1 MMRIV
6 ATSSVMMTI
15 SAYVSYMKQAGYNRD
30 NLIMQKDSMLSFLN
44 GQIDRAISSNT
55 NNQPMTHT
63 CYWMDKYTP
72 VTWYFTFYV
81 LPQQNLV
88 VVMQFYSKENG
99 KSVNEGRQVIRLDEA
114 GLKEMI
120 AESLREAL
128 NEICEPVRKIDESN
142 EIKYEIEEGEE
153 YSPYKYYPIGSH
165 KFWSNNGKTE
175 RKSIVTL
182 QEPASKQCCH
192 IAEDDH
198 CYVLFNGDGL
208 KDKNCEMITYIFPEA
223 FKALKDLPLL

>member
-30 NLIMQKDSMLSFLN
+30 NLIMQKDRMLSFLN

-99 KSVNEGRQVIRLDEA
+99 KSVNEGRQVIRLDKA

-120 AESLREAL
+120 AEMLIEKLKGLNTLKGYADSIHYGREYL
-128 NEICEPVRKIDESN
+128 EKQYDDIQVP
-142 EIKYEIEEGEE
+142 KYEKERLLKSYDRYARKENAIGEYPNNTGFDLWRNQKE
-153 YSPYKYYPIGSH
+153 ANANEKGIRLYPDYY
-165 KFWSNNGKTE
+165 
-175 RKSIVTL
+175 
-182 QEPASKQCCH
+182 
-192 IAEDDH
+192 
-198 CYVLFNGDGL
+198 
-208 KDKNCEMITYIFPEA
+208 
-223 FKALKDLPLL
+223 

>member
-6 ATSSVMMTI
+6 ATNSVMMAI
-15 SAYVSYMKQAGYNRD
+15 SAYVSYMKQTGYNRD
-30 NLIMQKDSMLSFLN
+30 NLIMQKDRMLSSLN
-44 GQIDRAISSNT
+44 GQINRAIRNNT

-99 KSVNEGRQVIRLDEA
+99 KSVNEGRQVIRLDET

-128 NEICEPVRKIDESN
+128 NEIFEPVGKIDEFEIIDGSWGTKRCDSLKNFGYYNDVRMYYSN
-142 EIKYEIEEGEE
+142 EHTYCLMRREDNGTFFFAEIVPAPELGKNETKYEPKRPSDI
-153 YSPYKYYPIGSH
+153 PNKILRDAK
-165 KFWSNNGKTE
+165 KFLHNNLILEK
-175 RKSIVTL
+175 
-182 QEPASKQCCH
+182 
-192 IAEDDH
+192 
-198 CYVLFNGDGL
+198 
-208 KDKNCEMITYIFPEA
+208 
-223 FKALKDLPLL
+223 

>member
-15 SAYVSYMKQAGYNRD
+15 RAYVSYMKQAGYNRD
-30 NLIMQKDSMLSFLN
+30 NLIMQKDRMLSFLN

-63 CYWMDKYTP
+63 CYWMDKYAP

-99 KSVNEGRQVIRLDEA
+99 KSVNEGRQVIRLTESV
-114 GLKEMI
+114 LKEMI

-128 NEICEPVRKIDESN
+128 NEMREPVGKIGEFEIIDGSWGTYRCES
-142 EIKYEIEEGEE
+142 
-153 YSPYKYYPIGSH
+153 
-165 KFWSNNGKTE
+165 
-175 RKSIVTL
+175 
-182 QEPASKQCCH
+182 
-192 IAEDDH
+192 
-198 CYVLFNGDGL
+198 L
-208 KDKNCEMITYIFPEA
+208 KDFEPFNDVRMYYSDEHTYCLMRREDNGTFFFAEIVPAPELGKNETKFEPKRPSEVPNKILRDAKNYLHNSPIFE
-223 FKALKDLPLL
+223 K